1 MGFLSTNRHS
11 RVALV
16 VDTPNITKSIINRHG
31 PRVRPDY
38 ASLIRFAKSLG
49 NVTAAV
55 ALVNDGVNPA
65 FSNALTTLGFQVRLS
80 HAFDCDDAVVAW
92 AVRLHSNAECIVI
105 CSGDHGYCPLVQL
118 LKAIHRKIVLCAVSG
133 SCNRRLRSLS
143 DRYLEVPS
151 YIPGVNRLPA
161 RPREMAATETP

>member
-1 MGFLSTNRHS
+1 MRFTQRNRNS

-16 VDTPNITKSIINRHG
+16 VDTPNIAKSVIRRHG
-31 PRVRPDY
+31 PTVRPDY

-49 NVTAAV
+49 IVTAAV

-65 FSNALTTLGFQVRLS
+65 FSNALDTLGFQVKLS

-92 AVRLHSNAECIVI
+92 AVRLHSIADCLVI

-118 LKAIHRKIVLCAVSG
+118 LKAIRRKIVLCAVSG

-143 DRYLEVPS
+143 DEYVEVPS
-151 YIPGVNRLPA
+151 YIPAGANRQPEPLTSCA
-161 RPREMAATETP
+161 GD